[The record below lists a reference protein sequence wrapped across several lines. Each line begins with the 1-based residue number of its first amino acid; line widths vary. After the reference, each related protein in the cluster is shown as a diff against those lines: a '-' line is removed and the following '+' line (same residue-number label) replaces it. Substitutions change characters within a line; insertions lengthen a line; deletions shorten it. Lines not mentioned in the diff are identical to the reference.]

1 MQDVHGACLCRRGE
15 ADGGWAESGPARQWW
30 AKSSPAKYNIYLY
43 VCVCV
48 CLKIYDFHAFYFT
61 LFCIIS
67 VCILCRKNTKSG
79 IKIPGFR
86 QLKKNLKK
94 EKNVFVHTAKC
105 LKAKKSY
112 CVFHTPKNNVLAYI
126 LALITSLLK
135 SREHWPKF
143 QKNNKKFISFVF

>member
-1 MQDVHGACLCRRGE
+1 
-15 ADGGWAESGPARQWW
+15 
-30 AKSSPAKYNIYLY
+30 
-43 VCVCV
+43 V
-48 CLKIYDFHAFYFT
+48 CLKICDFHAFYFT